1 MRKKIS
7 KRGAGFGSFFEKAIK
22 MAVKRAKNSDA
33 EKMLISKGL
42 KQLPGLYRK
51 GILREKNKRVRAL
64 LISDVA
70 NNYMRSGSNKF
81 KFKMY

>member
-1 MRKKIS
+1 
-7 KRGAGFGSFFEKAIK
+7 
-22 MAVKRAKNSDA
+22 MAVKRAKKPDA

-64 LISDVA
+64 LVSDVA
-70 NNYMRSGSNKF
+70 NN
-81 KFKMY
+81 